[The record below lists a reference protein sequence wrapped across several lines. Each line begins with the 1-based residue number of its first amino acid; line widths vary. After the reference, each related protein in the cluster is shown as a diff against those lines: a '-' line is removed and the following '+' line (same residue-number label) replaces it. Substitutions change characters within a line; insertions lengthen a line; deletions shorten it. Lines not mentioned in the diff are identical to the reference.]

1 MAARARRRPL
11 LHAGLR
17 DSAADARADAA
28 VQLLEHR
35 CRLVHARAAV
45 AHPSRPRRPTA
56 RSRPCWRHRRERPPF
71 CGVRG
76 GGHHFDLFRAPLLA
90 RRHHQAARL
99 VCREH
104 GHVAR
109 ERVGTR
115 RLPVLAR
122 DVGTARLGWRR
133 VVPAASSAVGV
144 AGQRVPSDRR
154 FGRLRLATAPLPA
167 PERRRGGRP
176 AALQRARH
184 RQEHGAGRGQRDRS
198 EHERAVQPRT
208 PDRVT
213 RPCHPAG
220 RGYAQGGAR
229 SRRAVGLV
237 GQGGPVLR
245 GLSARVPR
253 LALPP
258 RIRHAGAR
266 HGPAGGAAGGAAIA
280 PPLARRRAA
289 RAPGGAQR
297 RKGGVGRRGRARGLA
312 DTCRLRL
319 SIVSESGQPH
329 PLVRPR
335 GVHRLSLSRQLDR
348 GGPRRARRGPEDL
361 RTELPL
367 PHHPAAGQVRH
378 QVGGGALGL
387 RLRHRRHVRR
397 AGHLPQARDCRAS
410 LPLWHQR
417 HAGLQHR
424 LQREGGRADK
434 VAAGPRLPGEQGVAT
449 TGSSRAGEG
458 ARHRGGRVRGAR
470 GEPGGARHVPGAA
483 AAHRAARRQAVARRL
498 PADGTRPHLGRRR
511 LIRPPV
517 PRRGG
522 EADDARARLVHPP
535 RRGVRARAGQE
546 PPGERTAAGRAGR
559 RAAPRRPERHG
570 RGRRGQGRQG
580 RARRAAA
587 GMRRVRAA
595 RGCRGDARVGRAAL
609 PHPHQ
614 VRRRGGR
621 RPVQDLRRQARAL
634 DGGAA
639 GGRGGPPRG
648 LRRVWARRAGRAR
661 HVGRVRPPARA
672 RPGLHSHVPP
682 QGQGQGALRAPGRGA
697 AQAGGRRPQLP
708 PAAARE
714 DAAAHDLRHGRRP
727 QRGRPR
733 RDHDGGQHQP
743 ALRGQARRRMRIGGG
758 GRAEAGAGTR
768 SPAAVPVRSDL

>member
-154 FGRLRLATAPLPA
+154 FGRLRLAAAPLPA

-237 GQGGPVLR
+237 GQGAACAASGSHFAYSCAQPSSLAAFQVGLFFEVFPHASLDSLYLHVFDMLEPGTDQPVVLPEGLR
-245 GLSARVPR
+245 SRLLSLDDV
-253 LALPP
+253 LSSL
-258 RIRHAGAR
+258 
-266 HGPAGGAAGGAAIA
+266 A
-280 PPLARRRAA
+280 PP
-289 RAPGGAQR
+289 
-297 RKGGVGRRGRARGLA
+297 
-312 DTCRLRL
+312 
-319 SIVSESGQPH
+319 
-329 PLVRPR
+329 
-335 GVHRLSLSRQLDR
+335 
-348 GGPRRARRGPEDL
+348 
-361 RTELPL
+361 
-367 PHHPAAGQVRH
+367 
-378 QVGGGALGL
+378 
-387 RLRHRRHVRR
+387 
-397 AGHLPQARDCRAS
+397 
-410 LPLWHQR
+410 
-417 HAGLQHR
+417 
-424 LQREGGRADK
+424 
-434 VAAGPRLPGEQGVAT
+434 
-449 TGSSRAGEG
+449 
-458 ARHRGGRVRGAR
+458 
-470 GEPGGARHVPGAA
+470 
-483 AAHRAARRQAVARRL
+483 AARRA
-498 PADGTRPHLGRRR
+498 P
-511 LIRPPV
+511 
-517 PRRGG
+517 
-522 EADDARARLVHPP
+522 HPP
-535 RRGVRARAGQE
+535 RR
-546 PPGERTAAGRAGR
+546 
-559 RAAPRRPERHG
+559 
-570 RGRRGQGRQG
+570 
-580 RARRAAA
+580 
-587 GMRRVRAA
+587 
-595 RGCRGDARVGRAAL
+595 
-609 PHPHQ
+609 
-614 VRRRGGR
+614 
-621 RPVQDLRRQARAL
+621 
-634 DGGAA
+634 
-639 GGRGGPPRG
+639 
-648 LRRVWARRAGRAR
+648 
-661 HVGRVRPPARA
+661 
-672 RPGLHSHVPP
+672 HSRCV
-682 QGQGQGALRAPGRGA
+682 
-697 AQAGGRRPQLP
+697 
-708 PAAARE
+708 
-714 DAAAHDLRHGRRP
+714 
-727 QRGRPR
+727 
-733 RDHDGGQHQP
+733 
-743 ALRGQARRRMRIGGG
+743 
-758 GRAEAGAGTR
+758 
-768 SPAAVPVRSDL
+768 